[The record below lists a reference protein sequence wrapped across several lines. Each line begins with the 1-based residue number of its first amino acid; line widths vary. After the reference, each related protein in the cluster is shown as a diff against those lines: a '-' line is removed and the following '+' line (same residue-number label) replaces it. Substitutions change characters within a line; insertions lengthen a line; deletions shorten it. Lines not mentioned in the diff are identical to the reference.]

1 MQGQE
6 TNIIKFKDTLT
17 AFLEK
22 LKNWISKSEAGNWAM
37 FERVS
42 ECLKNDFD
50 FDDDTKECIVSHLKS
65 LQSEIERYFPDIHDG
80 HIVAQNPFSP
90 GITMSII
97 PDDLQD
103 EFIDLKNDSEARNF
117 FLETTLPKFWCKM
130 SKKYKKLSKF
140 ALSVLVPFASTYLCE
155 SGFSTLVLIKTKMR
169 NKLDV
174 ADDMR
179 LALSKTEPDIIK
191 LTNELQAQPSH

>member
-1 MQGQE
+1 M
-6 TNIIKFKDTLT
+6 TVRHIISSWKPH
-17 AFLEK
+17 
-22 LKNWISKSEAGNWAM
+22 
-37 FERVS
+37 
-42 ECLKNDFD
+42 C
-50 FDDDTKECIVSHLKS
+50 
-65 LQSEIERYFPDIHDG
+65 QSS
-80 HIVAQNPFSP
+80 VV
-90 GITMSII
+90 
-97 PDDLQD
+97 
-103 EFIDLKNDSEARNF
+103 K
-117 FLETTLPKFWCKM
+117 CK
-130 SKKYKKLSKF
+130 KIYKKLSKF